1 MSIELTD
8 IAVGTPVVDSTGLE
22 IGIVSTVEDEIATLD
37 RDPTIVDEIRSLFG
51 LGRAE
56 SDHLRITGDLI
67 ESTGD
72 GVLRLS
78 VPDRHL

>member
-8 IAVGTPVVDSTGLE
+8 ITVGTPVVDSTGLE

-37 RDPTIVDEIRSLFG
+37 RNPTIADELRSVFG
-51 LGRAE
+51 FGRAE
-56 SDHLRITGDLI
+56 SDHLQISGDLV
-67 ESTGD
+67 ESTEN
-72 GVLRLS
+72 GVIRLA

>member
-1 MSIELTD
+1 MSIEHTD

-22 IGIVSTVEDEIATLD
+22 IGIVSTVEDGIATLD
-37 RDPTIVDEIRSLFG
+37 RDPTLADEIRSLFG
-51 LGRAE
+51 FGRAE
-56 SDHLRITGDLI
+56 SDHLHITGDLI
-67 ESTGD
+67 ESTDD

>member
-8 IAVGTPVVDSTGLE
+8 IAVGTPVVDSAGLE
-22 IGIVSTVEDEIATLD
+22 IGIVSTVEDGTATLD
-37 RDPTIVDEIRSLFG
+37 RDPTMADEIRSLFG
-51 LGRAE
+51 FGRAE
-56 SDHLRITGDLI
+56 SDPRRITGDLV
-67 ESTGD
+67 ESTVD